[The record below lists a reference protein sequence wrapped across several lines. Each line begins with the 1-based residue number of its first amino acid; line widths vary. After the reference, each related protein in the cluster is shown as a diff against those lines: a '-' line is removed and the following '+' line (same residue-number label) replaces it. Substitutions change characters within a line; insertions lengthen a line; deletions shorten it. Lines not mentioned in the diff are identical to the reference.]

1 MKKNV
6 EDIIKKLNK
15 SDINVVHSG
24 SVKCTELSE
33 EKMTELSENFFTD
46 SLASYQ
52 VNQHIRCYEKERQ
65 MIEMT
70 VDFTLRSIDKG
81 IIEKNELHENHIM
94 TFHQRVHDLD
104 HVFASYYAMK
114 KQLGSLDIP
123 EEKYKSFDTLEK
135 KCDSGIEENLTTIIR
150 SYAKGLIEREKQKG
164 EKESTNASILRET
177 IVSLT
182 KSQEIPLNF
191 VEERCG
197 TPIQFYSMTRNI
209 FQDMKRRSVINTDLG
224 TPLNKKTRIEVDNN
238 TYSDQSAKASVKGTN
253 LPIMSGKETIIRP
266 QDAAESETF
275 DDVSAVLS
283 STGTNLPIMSGK
295 ETIVRP
301 QDAAESETF
310 DDVSA
315 VLSSTGTTLPRMSG
329 KETIVRPQ
337 DAAEGETSCYAPLPI
352 LTVDDV
358 SAVLSSTGT
367 TPPRMSGKETIV
379 RPQDAAEGET
389 SCYAPLPILTVDDVS
404 AVLSSTLSVADVSAI
419 LAFSQK
425 DRDIEK

>member
-33 EKMTELSENFFTD
+33 EKMTKLSEDFFTD
-46 SLASYQ
+46 NRMSSYQ
-52 VNQHIRCYEKERQ
+52 VNQHITCYEKERQ

-123 EEKYKSFDTLEK
+123 EEKSKSFDTLVK
-135 KCDSGIEENLTTIIR
+135 KCDSRIGENLTTIIR
-150 SYAKGLIEREKQKG
+150 GYAKGLIEREKQKG
-164 EKESTNASILRET
+164 KKGSTNASILGKT
-177 IVSLT
+177 IVFLT
-182 KSQEIPLNF
+182 KNQQIPLNF
-191 VEERCG
+191 VKERCG

-266 QDAAESETF
+266 QDAAESET
-275 DDVSAVLS
+275 
-283 STGTNLPIMSGK
+283 
-295 ETIVRP
+295 
-301 QDAAESETF
+301 
-310 DDVSA
+310 
-315 VLSSTGTTLPRMSG
+315 
-329 KETIVRPQ
+329 
-337 DAAEGETSCYAPLPI
+337 SCYAPLPI
-352 LTVDDV
+352 LN
-358 SAVLSSTGT
+358 
-367 TPPRMSGKETIV
+367 
-379 RPQDAAEGET
+379 
-389 SCYAPLPILTVDDVS
+389 VDDVS
-404 AVLSSTLSVADVSAI
+404 AVLSSTLNVNDV
-419 LAFSQK
+419 
-425 DRDIEK
+425 